1 MSASSSLNIGI
12 ILGSARTNN
21 NNNGIAQWVHHHLE
35 TVLSSGAE
43 SGFDGKTTLI
53 PLTTYPL
60 PLGPLY
66 EDLIPQAVRPE
77 TDAPSVGG
85 ARTFAYPSQRTKD
98 FSHIIQTLDALVIV
112 TPQYNWSIPGELKN
126 AIDHLFHEWADLPIA
141 TVTYGGRGGDKVSEA
156 LRMIIHGIRAKEVSV
171 GKVMVVLPRESHIV
185 GPERLSA
192 DAELLKQYDAVL
204 SEELGKLVAAAR
216 EKKGSGGHQ

>member
-1 MSASSSLNIGI
+1 MPSSPSLNIGI
-12 ILGSARTNN
+12 LLGSVRTNN
-21 NNNGIAQWVHHHLE
+21 NNNGIAQWVQHQLDAL
-35 TVLSSGAE
+35 LSSEAAQ
-43 SGFDGKTTLI
+43 SGKTTLI

-66 EDLIPQAVRPE
+66 EDIIPQAVRPE
-77 TDAPSVGG
+77 STSEDGTRVL
-85 ARTFAYPSQRTKD
+85 AYPSQRTKD
-98 FSHIIQTLDALVIV
+98 FSRIIQSLDGLVIV

-171 GKVMVVLPRESHIV
+171 GKVMLVLPRESHIV
-185 GPERLSA
+185 GQDRIRGDEDLLERY
-192 DAELLKQYDAVL
+192 DEVLK
-204 SEELGKLVAAAR
+204 EEMGKLVSAAR
-216 EKKGSGGHQ
+216 DRKGVGQGK

>member
-1 MSASSSLNIGI
+1 MPSSPSLNIGI
-12 ILGSARTNN
+12 LLGSVRTNN
-21 NNNGIAQWVHHHLE
+21 NNNGIGQWVQHQLDAL
-35 TVLSSGAE
+35 LSSEAAQ
-43 SGFDGKTTLI
+43 SGKTTLI

-66 EDLIPQAVRPE
+66 EDIIPQAVRPE
-77 TDAPSVGG
+77 STSEDGTRVL
-85 ARTFAYPSQRTKD
+85 AYPSQRTKD
-98 FSHIIQTLDALVIV
+98 FSRIIQSLDGLVIV

-171 GKVMVVLPRESHIV
+171 GKVMLVLPRESHIV
-185 GPERLSA
+185 GQDRIRGDEDLLERY
-192 DAELLKQYDAVL
+192 DEVLK
-204 SEELGKLVAAAR
+204 EEMGKLVSAAR
-216 EKKGSGGHQ
+216 DRKGVGQGK